1 MTFLLHCV
9 PSSFDKNASSLHRT
23 DGFSIGSAEHRS
35 HKRSKDVFDG
45 DQHYFSYFKIEP
57 SSSSSSCYDAFSGRS
72 SLEEYSRFR

>member
-1 MTFLLHCV
+1 MTFLHHCV
-9 PSSFDKNASSLHRT
+9 PSSFDENASSLQHT

-45 DQHYFSYFKIEP
+45 DQQFLTLN

-72 SLEEYSRFR
+72 SLEEYSRLR